1 MYDRQV
7 GRTFGF
13 DRGRIPVQSQRAK
26 IMITMKNVQ
35 PGRILVCAFFESA
48 RHRHCKQT
56 AFRSRAGAGQ
66 SRKAKGILV
75 PLLMIEE
82 FGVKA
87 GRGNA
92 MAIGGRKFQLA
103 CQGVSSE
110 EHTSELQSLMSTSY

>member
-1 MYDRQV
+1 
-7 GRTFGF
+7 
-13 DRGRIPVQSQRAK
+13 
-26 IMITMKNVQ
+26 MITMKNVQ

-92 MAIGGRKFQLA
+92 VAIGGREFQLA
-103 CQGVSSE
+103 RQRVDLSLNAVFRVEQVVWPWCLIGWLAIVS
-110 EHTSELQSLMSTSY
+110 LLPKLP

>member
-1 MYDRQV
+1 
-7 GRTFGF
+7 
-13 DRGRIPVQSQRAK
+13 
-26 IMITMKNVQ
+26 MITMKNVQ

-82 FGVKA
+82 FCVKA

-92 MAIGGRKFQLA
+92 VAIGGSEFQLA
-103 CQGVSSE
+103 RQRVDLSLHDVFRVAQVVEGSE
-110 EHTSELQSLMSTSY
+110 ERRVGKEGLSKC

>member
-1 MYDRQV
+1 
-7 GRTFGF
+7 
-13 DRGRIPVQSQRAK
+13 
-26 IMITMKNVQ
+26 MITMKNVQ

-82 FGVKA
+82 FCVKA

-92 MAIGGRKFQLA
+92 VAIGGSEFQLA
-103 CQGVSSE
+103 RQRSE
-110 EHTSELQSLMSTSY
+110 EHTSELQSLMRISYAVFC